1 MKLIQSYDFV
11 GLQET
16 HSTDGAVK
24 AMSMPTGIRPF
35 WSHGSTRK
43 AGIGLLVK
51 EQFLLSF
58 NAVTDDS
65 WEEVEPGRAA
75 VLRLRGPQGALD
87 IFVLYHHTGASTQA
101 KSSRS
106 STRAFLSTA
115 IQPQAEVL
123 SILMGDFNYVA
134 HHRDRFNK
142 ANNNGVESSDGT
154 EESSFR
160 RVLGEPF
167 DLCELQQEEYT
178 HDSAL
183 GRSRLDRVYSNHHLS
198 DQLDRRIGCVA
209 LNWVPWLS
217 AHRPVG
223 FFRQT
228 RSKDKAANAHVP
240 MAPMKDR
247 QWPRRVALRYGEL
260 RSEDGPQDQPM
271 RRLVLIKQAI
281 REVSRA
287 MDSEKSRQRAESTDD
302 KLGWT
307 MRFIRASEELRMTT
321 LRKCVEAYPH
331 LATLTDAENPNNRLG
346 AGLQN
351 VRRYAVE
358 MARTSVV
365 EDMRRLY
372 ADSQQLDELQRTMRR
387 ENIQTRLNRRVPGTT
402 TSLKAMRTPDG
413 RVTVDPG
420 EMAAVLQDHWGTTFS
435 ARSIHEDKLQ
445 AWLSEVFPDG
455 GQGRTVTGLP
465 EPTSARWHVER
476 EDVEKAI
483 KASSDTMPGPD
494 GIPYAAWRAL
504 GPLGI
509 DILFDAAEVL
519 ATPDGPQRMQDAA
532 DGENHE
538 FNLGILC
545 CLPKKVTGTD
555 ATAGDFYSAE
565 NTRPLSIVNT
575 DNRLITNAYRLRWEP
590 LFNDLGVG
598 VSSWQC
604 DRCCPM

>member
-1 MKLIQSYDFV
+1 MSPTSTPTGNQSNLPSGEESQNNVPFANRGESSANLGRSTKRRRRCARETNLADPPAAPSYSPGLADDPTANTMTHNTRLAPRSLPRSTEPPPDSTPPPAPNSAPLSPAAMQFTGSFKGATWNTQALFARRSERQHCKRRHAMKLIQSYDFV

-51 EQFLLSF
+51 EQFLLNF

-209 LNWVPWLS
+209 LNWVPWFS
-217 AHRPVG
+217 AHRPLV
-223 FFRQT
+223 FFDRL
-228 RSKDKAANAHVP
+228 
-240 MAPMKDR
+240 APR
-247 QWPRRVALRYGEL
+247 IRR
-260 RSEDGPQDQPM
+260 P
-271 RRLVLIKQAI
+271 
-281 REVSRA
+281 
-287 MDSEKSRQRAESTDD
+287 
-302 KLGWT
+302 
-307 MRFIRASEELRMTT
+307 
-321 LRKCVEAYPH
+321 
-331 LATLTDAENPNNRLG
+331 TLTC
-346 AGLQN
+346 Q
-351 VRRYAVE
+351 
-358 MARTSVV
+358 
-365 EDMRRLY
+365 
-372 ADSQQLDELQRTMRR
+372 
-387 ENIQTRLNRRVPGTT
+387 
-402 TSLKAMRTPDG
+402 
-413 RVTVDPG
+413 
-420 EMAAVLQDHWGTTFS
+420 
-435 ARSIHEDKLQ
+435 
-445 AWLSEVFPDG
+445 
-455 GQGRTVTGLP
+455 
-465 EPTSARWHVER
+465 
-476 EDVEKAI
+476 
-483 KASSDTMPGPD
+483 
-494 GIPYAAWRAL
+494 WR
-504 GPLGI
+504 
-509 DILFDAAEVL
+509 
-519 ATPDGPQRMQDAA
+519 Q
-532 DGENHE
+532 
-538 FNLGILC
+538 
-545 CLPKKVTGTD
+545 
-555 ATAGDFYSAE
+555 
-565 NTRPLSIVNT
+565 
-575 DNRLITNAYRLRWEP
+575 
-590 LFNDLGVG
+590 
-598 VSSWQC
+598 
-604 DRCCPM
+604 